1 MSTSK
6 FLAGAIV
13 GLVAG
18 LLLAPDKGSNTREQ
32 LSSSAG
38 RIRERFNRLTGRTK
52 TDLND
57 LRDYLDRDIDGLPE
71 DVRNR
76 ILTILDESEEM
87 AYSPNLT
94 SNTLSNGVA

>member
-18 LLLAPDKGSNTREQ
+18 LLLAPDRGENTREHIANTAAK
-32 LSSSAG
+32 L
-38 RIRERFNRLTGRTK
+38 RERFNRLTGRVSTNM
-52 TDLND
+52 DD
-57 LRDYLDRDIDGLPE
+57 LRDFLEQDISGLPE

-76 ILTILDESEEM
+76 ILTILDEAEEM
-87 AYSPNLT
+87 AYSPNA
-94 SNTLSNGVA
+94 SGMDGVSSAI

>member
-18 LLLAPDKGSNTREQ
+18 LLLAPDRGEHTRENIANTAAK
-32 LSSSAG
+32 L
-38 RIRERFNRLTGRTK
+38 RERFNRLTGRVSTSL
-52 TDLND
+52 DD
-57 LRDYLDRDIDGLPE
+57 LRDFLEQDISGLPE

-76 ILTILDESEEM
+76 ILTILDEAEEM
-87 AYSPNLT
+87 AYSPAT
-94 SNTLSNGVA
+94 PGADSIGV